1 MMIGSIVGGFLN
13 EKFYKHV
20 NLIMSV
26 NLGIMA
32 LGCYLLP
39 WSTSVPMAAVA
50 FGINGFSEG
59 ILNTGCRQLC

>member
-1 MMIGSIVGGFLN
+1 MMIGSVVGGFLN

-59 ILNTGCRQLC
+59 ILNTG